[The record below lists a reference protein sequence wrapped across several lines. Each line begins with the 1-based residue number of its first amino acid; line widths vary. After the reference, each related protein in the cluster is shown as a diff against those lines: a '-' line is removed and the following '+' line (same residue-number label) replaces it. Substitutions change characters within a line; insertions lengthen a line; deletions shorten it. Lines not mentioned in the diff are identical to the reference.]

1 MADAEGGSG
10 CCTYRVVE
18 AGHTMPYLT
27 PSAGA
32 SVQECSF
39 EVSGRQR
46 EWAAL
51 TCVQKFVQFDDVFA
65 QKTRYK
71 VGPKNTEKRPKKV
84 RGLSFD
90 LSSSRAVLLGRNF
103 AGYLTLVPIG
113 CTGLHFAA
121 EAVGSASRAAY
132 RS

>member
-1 MADAEGGSG
+1 
-10 CCTYRVVE
+10 
-18 AGHTMPYLT
+18 MPYLT

-32 SVQECSF
+32 SAQECSF

-51 TCVQKFVQFDDVFA
+51 TCAQQFVQVGDIFA
-65 QKTRYK
+65 QKTRFK
-71 VGPKNTEKRPKKV
+71 VGPKNTEKGPKKV

-90 LSSSRAVLLGRNF
+90 LCSSRAVLLGRNP
-103 AGYLTLVPIG
+103 AGYLTLIPIG
-113 CTGLHFAA
+113 CTGLHFVV
-121 EAVGSASRAAY
+121 ETVGSASRAAY